1 MAEENKNVELIPYLE
16 KLISSMDNTLDKLQ
30 TAVGDIDK
38 MVAIQDERISN
49 IQEELIKHANAA
61 AKGKNEVLLQIKK
74 FRDEYKEKQYINQKR
89 LSVLENS
96 FYKWKWIISSAN
108 AVVFLIFYLV
118 QIEVLNITIG
128 TWN

>member
-1 MAEENKNVELIPYLE
+1 MAEENKNAELIPYLE